1 MQYGPILAFPVF
13 LASLSW
19 LLELRKKRMSY
30 RMEEAGREDWLG
42 ISENQVRRVAAFYL
56 SPGTPSLR
64 RRG

>member
-1 MQYGPILAFPVF
+1 
-13 LASLSW
+13 
-19 LLELRKKRMSY
+19 MSH

-56 SPGTPSLR
+56 SQGTTSLR